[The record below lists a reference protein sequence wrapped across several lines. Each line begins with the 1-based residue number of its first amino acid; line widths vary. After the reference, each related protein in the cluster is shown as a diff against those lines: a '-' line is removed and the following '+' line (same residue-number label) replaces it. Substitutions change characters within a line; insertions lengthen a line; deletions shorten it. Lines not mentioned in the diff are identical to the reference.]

1 MELELFAVSDVARV
15 LNTKTYSVN
24 YIILKNRIDPDGV
37 IANRVKVYRR
47 EKLNLVGEYLEKMRR
62 KRRG

>member
-47 EKLNLVGEYLEKMRR
+47 EKLNLAGEYLEKMRR